1 MSSARPASVLVPPPP
16 ATLRLELIELIERD
30 LLGPAGGETEVLPRD
45 EQPRD
50 RYLLGM
56 LAPRGHVPAI
66 DTDETLGS
74 GDESEEDGDAEP
86 EAARESLFPSS
97 LGLSFRVDGACDT
110 LRVSASWGRYER
122 VFADEAGEGRAW
134 ERVPSGGELGLPMAP
149 GRHELGAPDGEA
161 PDVRVEA
168 VVRQLDGQWSVSV
181 FLRNEQTEPEENKDR
196 AWLFQAKLAV
206 EGVDGSA
213 VFVGRGD
220 RLQPP
225 DREDQML
232 AVGYRDRVEHAV
244 GHNVAVHTVTA
255 ADDPTLAVRLE
266 TTSFPWHEVAQMR
279 PPTTGD
285 EPLLAALELDMQTLG
300 DAPDGELV
308 TLLEP
313 LAVAYGDWLE
323 RQGGRLSAGADGL
336 GPHVDAGTELLERA
350 GEARRRITEG
360 IDLLRTRQEAR
371 DAFRF
376 ANRAMALQRSHTLWS
391 EHRRRGGA
399 EPLETFQT
407 PADRSWFP
415 FQLAFVLLNLPSVT
429 DPTHPDR
436 SHPTEA
442 ICDLLWYPTGGGK
455 TEAYLGLSAYVLAL
469 RRLQGPLGGRRAD
482 AGVAV
487 LMRYTLRV
495 LTLQQ
500 FQRAASLVC
509 ACEVL
514 RREDAERWGEEPFR
528 IGLWVGQATTP
539 NRIDVAA
546 EALKNLHGDT
556 WARTG
561 GGRPDQL
568 SACPWCGERIDPGVH
583 MKVETF
589 EQGRARVLTYCGD
602 KLGTCEF
609 SQRKS
614 PNEGIPVLT
623 VDEEIFRRLPAMLI
637 ATVDKFAQLP
647 WNGATETLFGVV
659 DGRCERHGFRSPTVE
674 DTDSHPAKG
683 SHPPARTVDRGVLL
697 RPPDLI
703 IQDEL
708 HLISGPLG
716 TMVGLYETAVD
727 KLASWELDGKTVR
740 PKVIASTA
748 TVRRAADQV
757 HRLFLRRVR
766 VFPPPGLDVEDNF
779 FAREQSLEKAT
790 GRLFIGV
797 CAPGRRLKAVLIRTY
812 VAFLAAA
819 QVLYERYDTH
829 ADPWMTLVG
838 YFNAMQELAG
848 MRRLCEDDIR
858 TRLGKTDLRGLAQR
872 RLGPESIQELTSR
885 LAGTEIPEKL
895 DAMERTFSRFEEEK
909 RRKRDK
915 GAGPRPI
922 DVLLA
927 TNMISVG
934 VDVRRLGLMVVAGQ
948 PKTTAEYIQATS
960 RVGRST
966 PGIVCTVYNWARP
979 RDLSHYERFEH
990 YHASFYRFV
999 EALSVTPFALRARD
1013 RGLSAL
1019 LVALIRDA
1027 ELPMNPNAAAQQLD
1041 RGSDLVTE
1049 AVAAIRTRAGE
1060 VQTDSQLGQ
1069 LVEDELDSRL
1079 DGWLARAQQA
1089 VKTGAKL
1096 GYQERRDSDTTGLL
1110 RRPGIDPWDLFTA
1123 LNSLRDVEPTV
1134 GLILSD
1140 GALFPGADGSVDG
1153 STSGD

>member
-1 MSSARPASVLVPPPP
+1 MSASLPSQLLAPPSP
-16 ATLRLELIELIERD
+16 TELRHELIELVERD
-30 LLGPAGGETEVLPRD
+30 LLGPAGGENEVLPRE

-56 LAPRGHVPAI
+56 LAPCGHMLEAGL
-66 DTDETLGS
+66 EESLGN
-74 GDESEEDGDAEP
+74 GDESEEDGDVES

-97 LGLSFRVDGACDT
+97 LGLSFRVDSGCT
-110 LRVSASWGRYER
+110 SLRVSASWGRYER
-122 VFADEAGEGRAW
+122 VDADDGEGRVW
-134 ERVPSGGELGLPMAP
+134 QRVPSGGELTLALTE
-149 GRHELGAPDGEA
+149 GRHVVGSPDPEA
-161 PDVRVEA
+161 LDVRVEA
-168 VVRQLDGQWSVSV
+168 VVRRIGGQWSVTV
-181 FLRNEQTEPEENKDR
+181 FLRNGQAEPGELVDG
-196 AWLFQAKLAV
+196 AWLFQAELAI
-206 EGVDGSA
+206 EAPDGAA
-213 VFVGRGD
+213 VFVGRAD
-220 RLQPP
+220 ELQPP
-225 DREDQML
+225 DREDQLL
-232 AVGYRDRVEHAV
+232 AVGYRHRIEHAV
-244 GHNVAVHTVTA
+244 GHSVAVHTVTA
-255 ADDPTLAVRLE
+255 LGDPTRAVRLE
-266 TTSFPWHEVAQMR
+266 TTSFPHFEVAQMQ
-279 PPTTGD
+279 PPTTED

-300 DAPDGELV
+300 NAADGELV

-313 LAVAYGDWLE
+313 LATAYGDWLK
-323 RQGGRLSAGADGL
+323 RQGDRLTEGADDL
-336 GPHVDAGTELLERA
+336 APHEQAGGELLERA
-350 GEARRRITEG
+350 EDARRRITEG
-360 IDLLRTRQEAR
+360 IDLLRESQQAR

-391 EHRRRGGA
+391 EHRRRGGTDSLSA
-399 EPLETFQT
+399 FEKPEHH
-407 PADRSWFP
+407 SWYP
-415 FQLAFVLLNLPSVT
+415 FQLAFVLLNLPSIT

-514 RREDAERWGEEPFR
+514 RREDSKRWGNEPFR

-539 NRIDVAA
+539 NRIDMAA
-546 EALKNLHGDT
+546 EALKNLHGDS
-556 WARTG
+556 WRKTG

-568 SACPWCGERIDPGVH
+568 SACPWCGERIDPAAN
-583 MKVETF
+583 MKVETY

-609 SQRKS
+609 SQRRS
-614 PNEGIPVLT
+614 PGEGIPVLT
-623 VDEEIFRRLPAMLI
+623 VDEEIFRRLPAIVI
-637 ATVDKFAQLP
+637 ATVDKYAQLP

-659 DGRCERHGFRSPTVE
+659 EGRCERHGFRTPTLDDV
-674 DTDSHPAKG
+674 DSHPPKG
-683 SHPPARTVDRGVLL
+683 SHPAAKTVDRGLLL

-703 IQDEL
+703 VQDEL

-716 TMVGLYETAVD
+716 TMVGLYETAID
-727 KLASWELDGKTVR
+727 HLASWELDGQTVR

-748 TVRRAADQV
+748 TVRRAGDQV

-779 FAREQSLEKAT
+779 FARQRSLEDAF
-790 GRLFIGV
+790 GRLYIGV

-819 QVLYERYDTH
+819 QVLYERHDTH
-829 ADPWMTLVG
+829 ADPWLTLVG

-858 TRLGKTDLRGLAQR
+858 TRLGKADRRGLAR
-872 RLGPESIQELTSR
+872 RSLGPESIQELTSR

-895 DAMERTFSRFEEEK
+895 DAMERVFSRVEEEK
-909 RRKRDK
+909 RRKRDRT
-915 GAGPRPI
+915 ASPRPI

-934 VDVRRLGLMVVAGQ
+934 VDIRRLGLMVVAGQ

-966 PGIVCTVYNWARP
+966 PGIVCTVFNWARP

-999 EALSVTPFALRARD
+999 EALSVTPFAPRARD

-1019 LVALIRDA
+1019 LVSLIRDS

-1041 RGSDLVTE
+1041 RTSKLVIQ
-1049 AVAAIRTRAGE
+1049 AVAAIRARAGE
-1060 VQTDSQLGQ
+1060 VQTDAQLAQ

-1089 VKTGAKL
+1089 GKTGAKL
-1096 GYQERRDSDTTGLL
+1096 GYREKRDSDTVGLL
-1110 RRPGIDPWDLFTA
+1110 RRPSTDPWDMFTV

-1140 GALFPGADGSVDG
+1140 GALFPGADGSGGG
-1153 STSGD
+1153 STDGD

>member
-1 MSSARPASVLVPPPP
+1 VTAEALLKPPSPVALRAELVG
-16 ATLRLELIELIERD
+16 LVERD
-30 LLGPAGGETEVLPRD
+30 LLGPAAGDDEILPRG

-56 LAPRGHVPAI
+56 LAPRGHVLEV
-66 DTDETLGS
+66 DSDESLAS

-97 LGLSFRVDGACDT
+97 FGLSFRVDGTCEA
-110 LRVSASWGRYER
+110 LQVAAAWGRYER
-122 VFADEAGEGRAW
+122 VEAEDGEGRVW
-134 ERVPSGGELGLPMAP
+134 QRVPCGGKVELALREWSGQLGS
-149 GRHELGAPDGEA
+149 PDPDV
-161 PDVRVEA
+161 PDVRLEA
-168 VVRQLDGQWSVSV
+168 VVRPIDGEWSVTA
-181 FLRNEQTEPEENKDR
+181 FLRNDQAEPEENRDQ
-196 AWLFQAKLAV
+196 AWIFQAKLSV
-206 EGVDGSA
+206 EAPDGSP
-213 VFVGRGD
+213 VFVGRPD
-220 RLQPP
+220 RLQPH
-225 DREDQML
+225 DREDQLL
-232 AVGYRDRVEHAV
+232 AVGYRHRVEHAV
-244 GHNVAVHTVTA
+244 GHSVAVHAVTG
-255 ADDPTLAVRLE
+255 ADDPTRAIRLE
-266 TTSFPWHEVAQMR
+266 TTSFPSYEVAQMR
-279 PPTTGD
+279 PPTSDD
-285 EPLLAALELDMQTLG
+285 EPLLESLGVDMQRLG
-300 DAPDGELV
+300 EVGDSELIE
-308 TLLEP
+308 LIRP
-313 LAVAYGDWLE
+313 LADAYGDWLE
-323 RQGGRLSAGADGL
+323 RQARRLGAGGDGL
-336 GPHVDAGTELLERA
+336 GAHADAAGRLLEQAGRA
-350 GEARRRITEG
+350 RARIEEG
-360 IDLLRTRQEAR
+360 IALLEQSQEAR

-399 EPLETFQT
+399 DTLDTFEK
-407 PADRSWFP
+407 PEDRSWYP
-415 FQLAFVLLNLPSVT
+415 FQLAFILLNLPSVT
-429 DPTHPDR
+429 DPKHRDR

-442 ICDLLWYPTGGGK
+442 VCDLLWYPTGGGK

-469 RRLQGPLGGRRAD
+469 RRLQGLIGGRRAD

-514 RREDAERWGEEPFR
+514 RREDAGKWGDEPFR

-539 NRIDVAA
+539 NRIDMAA
-546 EALKNLHGDT
+546 EALKNLHGDS
-556 WARTG
+556 WRKTG
-561 GGRPDQL
+561 SGRPDQM
-568 SACPWCGERIDPGVH
+568 SACPWCGERIDPGTH

-614 PNEGIPVLT
+614 PGEGIPVMT
-623 VDEEIFRRLPAMLI
+623 VDEEIFRRLPSMVI

-647 WNGATETLFGVV
+647 WNGATETLFGIV
-659 DGRCERHGFRSPTVE
+659 DGRCERHGFRTPSL
-674 DTDSHPAKG
+674 DDRDSHPAKG
-683 SHPPARTVDRGVLL
+683 SHPAAKTVDRGQLL

-716 TMVGLYETAVD
+716 TMVGLYETAID
-727 KLASWELDGKTVR
+727 RLASWDLDGQLVR

-748 TVRRAADQV
+748 TVRRARDQV
-757 HRLFLRRVR
+757 HRLFLRDVQ
-766 VFPPPGLDVEDNF
+766 VFPPPALDVEDNF
-779 FAREQSLEKAT
+779 FARQRSLDDEP
-790 GRLFIGV
+790 GRLYVGV

-858 TRLGKTDLRGLAQR
+858 TRLGKTDRRGLAQR

-895 DAMERTFSRFEEEK
+895 DAMERTFSRAEEGR
-909 RRKRDK
+909 RRKRDRT
-915 GAGPRPI
+915 ASPRPI

-960 RVGRST
+960 RVGRSH
-966 PGIVCTVYNWARP
+966 PGVVCTVYNWARP
-979 RDLSHYERFEH
+979 RDLSHFERFEH
-990 YHASFYRFV
+990 YHSSFYRFV
-999 EALSVTPFALRARD
+999 EALSITPFAPRARD
-1013 RGLSAL
+1013 RGLTAL
-1019 LVALIRDA
+1019 LVSLIRDA
-1027 ELPMNPNAAAQQLD
+1027 ELRMNPNAAAQDLD
-1041 RGSDLVTE
+1041 RTMELVRT
-1049 AVAAIRTRAGE
+1049 AVETIRTRAGE
-1060 VQTDSQLGQ
+1060 VEADGRLGR
-1069 LVEDELDSRL
+1069 LVEDELDVRL
-1079 DGWLARAQQA
+1079 DGWLARAQHA
-1089 VKTGAKL
+1089 LGTGAKL
-1096 GYQERRDSDTTGLL
+1096 GYQEKKDSDTVGLL
-1110 RRPGIDPWDLFTA
+1110 RRPSTEPWDDFTA

-1134 GLILSD
+1134 GLILSE
-1140 GALFPGADGSVDG
+1140 GALFPGAGAGGASDGD
-1153 STSGD
+1153 